1 MRVCME
7 SRVIT
12 ASEDLATFCDSL
24 KGERFITLDT
34 EFIRERTYF
43 PQLCLLQIGSSKEAV
58 AVDPL
63 AEGMDLTP
71 LYRVLADSSILKVFH
86 AAGQDVEIFF
96 RLSGIIPTPIYD
108 TQIAGMVCGFGESAS
123 YETLVRELVG
133 AKLDKASRF
142 TDWAKRP
149 LSQRQL
155 DYALDDVIHLRK
167 IFEIMEARI
176 EKDNRQSWIQEEMD
190 DSFSLSRYQ
199 IDTQNSWKRLKVKSR
214 DPFYLHMLRAVA
226 SWREEMAIKR
236 DVPRQRIIR
245 DEVVLQIAAQTPE
258 SIEDLQQ
265 VRGLGN
271 NLSRDWQTSLIETLA
286 TARTA
291 PKSDFPTPPPRPVN
305 LNAGQEAC
313 LDMLRMLLKQACE
326 ESHVVPR
333 LVADRDELE
342 ALVKGDLPMH
352 NSHLF
357 HGWRYEVFGKKAES
371 LLKGKLH
378 AMVDTSK
385 HGFALKWEEVA

>member
-1 MRVCME
+1 ME

-12 ASEDLATFCDSL
+12 TTEDLATFCDGL

-63 AEGMDLTP
+63 AEGMDLSP
-71 LYRVLADSSILKVFH
+71 LYPVLVDPEILKVFH

-96 RLSGIIPTPIYD
+96 RITGQIPHPLYD

-123 YETLVRELVG
+123 YETLVRELIG

-149 LSQRQL
+149 LSDRQL
-155 DYALDDVIHLRK
+155 VYALDDVIHLRK
-167 IFEIMEARI
+167 IFELMEARI
-176 EKDNRQSWIQEEMD
+176 AKDDRGAWIQEEMD
-190 DSFSLSRYQ
+190 ETYAISRFQ
-199 IDTQNSWKRLKVKSR
+199 INTQNSWKRLKVKSR
-214 DPFYLHMLRAVA
+214 DPFYLHMLRATA
-226 SWREEMAIKR
+226 AWREEMAIQR
-236 DVPRQRIIR
+236 NVPRQRILR
-245 DEVVLQIAAQTPE
+245 DEVVLQLAAMVPE
-258 SIEDLQQ
+258 SAEDLQE

-271 NLSRDWQTSLIETLA
+271 QLSRDWQALLIETLS
-286 TARTA
+286 TARVA
-291 PKSDFPTPPPRPVN
+291 PKESFPAAPPRPIN

-313 LDMLRMLLKQACE
+313 LDMLRMLLKQCCE

-342 ALVKGDLPMH
+342 ALVKGDLPKEQ
-352 NSHLF
+352 SHLF

-371 LLKGKLH
+371 LLSGKLH
-378 AMVDTSK
+378 AMVDAGN
-385 HGFALKWEEVA
+385 HGYALKWQEMA

>member
-1 MRVCME
+1 ME

-12 ASEDLATFCDSL
+12 TADDLATFCESL
-24 KGERFITLDT
+24 HGERFITLDT

-63 AEGMDLTP
+63 VEGMDLTP
-71 LYRVLADSSILKVFH
+71 LWRVLADPSIIKVFH

-96 RLSGIIPTPIYD
+96 RLSGIIPTPLYD

-149 LSQRQL
+149 LSERQL
-155 DYALDDVIHLRK
+155 IYALDDVIHLRK
-167 IFEIMEARI
+167 IFELMEARI
-176 EKDNRQSWIQEEMD
+176 TKNNRTAWIEEEMQEAYA
-190 DSFSLSRYQ
+190 LSRFQ

-226 SWREEMAIKR
+226 AWREEMAIKR

-245 DEVVLQIAAQTPE
+245 DEVVLQIAAQSPE
-258 SIEDLQQ
+258 SVEDLQE

-271 NLSRDWQTSLIETLA
+271 NLSRDWQAALIDNLNM
-286 TARTA
+286 ARLA
-291 PKSDFPTPPPRPVN
+291 PKEDFPAAPPRPIS

-313 LDMLRMLLKQACE
+313 LDILRMLLKQCCE
-326 ESHVVPR
+326 EAHVVPR

-342 ALVKGDLPMH
+342 ALVKGDVPMT
-352 NSHLF
+352 NSHIF
-357 HGWRYEVFGKKAES
+357 HGWRYEVFGKKAER
-371 LLKGKLH
+371 LLRGKLH
-378 AMVDTSK
+378 AMVDTGK

>member
-1 MRVCME
+1 MQIRPTIIDSAE
-7 SRVIT
+7 FAI
-12 ASEDLATFCDSL
+12 FCETL
-24 KGERFITLDT
+24 HGERFITLDT

-43 PQLCLLQIGSSKEAV
+43 PQLCLLQIGTSKEAV

-71 LYRVLADSSILKVFH
+71 LYRVLADPSIIKVFH

-96 RLSGIIPTPIYD
+96 RLSGIIPTPLYD

-149 LSQRQL
+149 LSDRQL
-155 DYALDDVIHLRK
+155 TYALDDVIHLRK
-167 IFEIMEARI
+167 IFELMEARI
-176 EKDNRQSWIQEEMD
+176 EKDNRSAWIQEEMQEAYA
-190 DSFSLSRYQ
+190 LSRFQ
-199 IDTQNSWKRLKVKSR
+199 IDTSNAWKRLKVKSR

-226 SWREEMAIKR
+226 SWREELAIKR

-245 DEVVLQIAAQTPE
+245 DEVVLQIAAQSPE
-258 SIEDLQQ
+258 SVEDLQQ

-271 NLSRDWQTSLIETLA
+271 NLSRDWQTSLIDNLNM
-286 TARTA
+286 ARIA
-291 PKSDFPTPPPRPVN
+291 PKEDFPAPPPRGIS

-313 LDMLRMLLKQACE
+313 LDILRMLLKQCCE
-326 ESHVVPR
+326 EAHVVPR

-342 ALVKGDLPMH
+342 ALVKGDVPMA
-352 NSHLF
+352 NSHIM
-357 HGWRYEVFGKKAES
+357 HGWRYEVFGKKAEG
-371 LLKGKLH
+371 LLRGKLH
-378 AMVDTSK
+378 AMVDTAK